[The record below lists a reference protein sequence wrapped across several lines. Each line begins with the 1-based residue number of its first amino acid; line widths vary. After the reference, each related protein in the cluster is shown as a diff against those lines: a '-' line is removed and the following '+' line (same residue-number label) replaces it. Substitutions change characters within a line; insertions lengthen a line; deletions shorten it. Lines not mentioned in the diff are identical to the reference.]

1 MIADA
6 LPTTEMCLERVRET
20 DDEVY
25 KMIVFRPLMAVAVL
39 ALASSGSFAFQ
50 EQQASAP
57 AEKSAAVGVVD
68 APVAAVAESAAT
80 KGTAVRIPGLGTLG
94 VIPKMDFGLELLY
107 GVADASNP
115 VKRADPKNADVDDVL
130 IRGSIKHKF

>member
-1 MIADA
+1 MIA
-6 LPTTEMCLERVRET
+6 
-20 DDEVY
+20 
-25 KMIVFRPLMAVAVL
+25 FRPLLTVVAL
-39 ALASSGSFAFQ
+39 ALASSTALAFQ
-50 EQQASAP
+50 EQQAAVP
-57 AEKSAAVGVVD
+57 AAKAAAAVVSSPDVSATV
-68 APVAAVAESAAT
+68 APEAAG

-115 VKRADPKNADVDDVL
+115 AKRPDIKNGDGEDVL